1 MQLATWDQIRSL
13 FQGIEQRLSEEL
25 RKSSDLGISEF
36 RTLHHLLGRPEREIR
51 MQELAEIL
59 QLSQSSTTR
68 LVERLERKG
77 FVTRDTCPSDGR
89 GVYCVLGEQGE
100 AFITKAAP
108 GFERVLNRVLA
119 EALSAPGA
127 AEIARA
133 FHEQAETEAV

>member
-1 MQLATWDQIRSL
+1 MQLTTWDQIRGL

-36 RTLHHLLGRPEREIR
+36 RTLHQLLGRPEREIR

-89 GVYCVLGEQGE
+89 GVYCVLGERGE
-100 AFITKAAP
+100 AFISQAVP

-119 EALSAPGA
+119 EAFSAPGA
-127 AEIARA
+127 AEIAQR
-133 FHEQAETEAV
+133 FREPAEV